1 MFFLSFRDDENYPK
15 KNKKNNAFIFRVFI
29 GLRKKGKRKKSQTKE
44 KGGERSLHFCHVT
57 ENTNSTRN
65 AHAKK
70 KLIPSRS
77 RSFKEVRISR
87 VRGVFAGS
95 RACFSARIP
104 MILILARPFLSLG
117 AFRALR
123 GCVCFAFCFLS
134 LSLSCALTGCFFL
147 SFALE
152 RRRYRNNVSSS
163 RRKTRRG
170 ESRRCRSATHPQN
183 PHHPLLQKREELGE
197 SVLGFDSRRQG
208 KAIEGQRP
216 GSHADE
222 EVASDGS

>member
-1 MFFLSFRDDENYPK
+1 MEEEEP
-15 KNKKNNAFIFRVFI
+15 
-29 GLRKKGKRKKSQTKE
+29 KE

-134 LSLSCALTGCFFL
+134 LSLSLADGLFL
-147 SFALE
+147 SLF
-152 RRRYRNNVSSS
+152 
-163 RRKTRRG
+163 
-170 ESRRCRSATHPQN
+170 
-183 PHHPLLQKREELGE
+183 
-197 SVLGFDSRRQG
+197 
-208 KAIEGQRP
+208 RP
-216 GSHADE
+216 RTTQIS
-222 EVASDGS
+222 